1 MNKNNMMK
9 HMASQCLWENFQ
21 DQVGEWYKRTCGR
34 PEAAQEEKEWSYLHK
49 PPHRFLNLL
58 LRI

>member
-1 MNKNNMMK
+1 
-9 HMASQCLWENFQ
+9 MASQCLWENFQ